1 MIRTKQVLK
10 SYKILFTLHMYTIYI
25 IYIIYSAPK
34 YAHIH
39 KYIYIYIIY
48 IYIHTPE
55 CICLHIYAVFTVL
68 NATKII

>member
-1 MIRTKQVLK
+1 
-10 SYKILFTLHMYTIYI
+10 MYTIYI

-34 YAHIH
+34 YAHTYYNIFT
-39 KYIYIYIIY
+39 YIIY

-68 NATKII
+68 NATKSFNKRSSKIMLITF